1 METSDDVVV
10 AVSDGVLMLDVA
22 GPVQVLHWAGHRI
35 RFASPDG
42 APVRTDVGV
51 PLGVD
56 GTLGGLGGS
65 VGTLVVPGYSPQDRV
80 SAALVDAVRTVGG
93 AARRVASVCTGAFV
107 LAEAG
112 LLDGRRATTHWLAC
126 AELAQ
131 RFPRVR
137 VDADAIYLRDGP
149 IITSAGVTAGIDMAL
164 ALVQEEHGAE
174 LARTLA
180 KHLVVF
186 LHRPGGQSQF
196 SVRTSIATPRTDGLR
211 CVVDAVVANL
221 SADHSLA
228 AMAAR
233 AALSE
238 RHLSRLFRQE
248 IGMTPG
254 QYVKQVRLGR
264 AGAARIRRRADGGR
278 RPPQRVR
285 LRGDDAPHIRRIAWH
300 DAERLSPAIPHASAL
315 TSHEPQHRSRLCRC
329 HAVLRRKNPRG
340 SYRSHFRL
348 PD

>member
-1 METSDDVVV
+1 MRASGDVVV

-22 GPVQVLHWAGHRI
+22 GPVQVLHWAGRRI

-56 GTLGGLGGS
+56 GALSELSAAVDTLL
-65 VGTLVVPGYSPQDRV
+65 VPGYPPEERV
-80 SAALVDAVRTVGG
+80 PGELVDAVRVAAG

-126 AELAQ
+126 TALAQ
-131 RFPRVR
+131 RFPAVR
-137 VDADAIYLRDGP
+137 VEADAIYLRDGP

-164 ALVQEEHGAE
+164 ALVEEEHGAD
-174 LARTLA
+174 LARSLA

-196 SVRTSIATPRTDGLR
+196 SVRTSIPAPRTAGLR
-211 CVVDAVVANL
+211 HAADAVIADL
-221 SADHSLA
+221 CADHSLS
-228 AMAAR
+228 AMAGR

-238 RHLSRLFRQE
+238 RHFSRLFRQE

-254 QYVKQVRLGR
+254 RYVKLARLEAAQALLESGDEPMAAVAR
-264 AGAARIRRRADGGR
+264 RSGFGSEETMRRTFLELLGASPSDYRRRFR
-278 RPPQRVR
+278 
-285 LRGDDAPHIRRIAWH
+285 APAR
-300 DAERLSPAIPHASAL
+300 
-315 TSHEPQHRSRLCRC
+315 
-329 HAVLRRKNPRG
+329 
-340 SYRSHFRL
+340 
-348 PD
+348 

>member
-1 METSDDVVV
+1 MEASDDVLV

-22 GPVQVLHWAGHRI
+22 GPVQVLHWAGHRV

-56 GTLGGLGGS
+56 GALGDFGGPIETLL
-65 VGTLVVPGYSPQDRV
+65 VPGHAPEDRV
-80 SAALVDAVRTVGG
+80 PDALVDAVRAIGG
-93 AARRVASVCTGAFV
+93 RARRVASVCTGALV

-131 RFPRVR
+131 RFPRVQ
-137 VDADAIYLRDGP
+137 VDADAIYVRDGP

-164 ALVQEEHGAE
+164 ALVEEQHGAE
-174 LARTLA
+174 LARSLA

-196 SVRTSIATPRTDGLR
+196 SVRTTIPTPRTEGLR
-211 CVVDAVVANL
+211 QVVDSVVADL
-221 SADHSLA
+221 SGDHSLA

-238 RHLSRLFRQE
+238 RHLSRLFRRE

-254 QYVKQVRLGR
+254 HYVKQVRLE
-264 AGAARIRRRADGGR
+264 AAQALLESGDEPMAVIARRSGFGSEETMRRTFVELLGISPSDYRRRFR
-278 RPPQRVR
+278 
-285 LRGDDAPHIRRIAWH
+285 APAH
-300 DAERLSPAIPHASAL
+300 
-315 TSHEPQHRSRLCRC
+315 
-329 HAVLRRKNPRG
+329 
-340 SYRSHFRL
+340 
-348 PD
+348 

>member
-1 METSDDVVV
+1 MKASDDVVV

-42 APVRTDVGV
+42 APVRTDVRV

-56 GTLGGLGGS
+56 GALGDVGGS
-65 VGTLVVPGYSPQDRV
+65 VETLVVPGYSPEDRV
-80 SAALVDAVRTVGG
+80 PAALVDAVRTVGG
-93 AARRVASVCTGAFV
+93 ASRRVASVCTGAFV

-164 ALVQEEHGAE
+164 ALVEEEHGAE

-211 CVVDAVVANL
+211 RVVDAVVENL

-233 AALSE
+233 GALSE

-254 QYVKQVRLGR
+254 QYVKQVRLE
-264 AGAARIRRRADGGR
+264 AAQALLESGDEPMAAVARHSGFGSEETMRRTFLELLGTTPSDYRRRFR
-278 RPPQRVR
+278 
-285 LRGDDAPHIRRIAWH
+285 APT
-300 DAERLSPAIPHASAL
+300 
-315 TSHEPQHRSRLCRC
+315 TSK
-329 HAVLRRKNPRG
+329 LRRWPIG
-340 SYRSHFRL
+340 ARL
-348 PD
+348 HREPGR

>member
-1 METSDDVVV
+1 MRASGDVVV

-22 GPVQVLHWAGHRI
+22 GPVQVLHWAGRRI

-56 GTLGGLGGS
+56 GALSELSAT
-65 VGTLVVPGYSPQDRV
+65 VDTLVVPGYPPEDRV
-80 SAALVDAVRTVGG
+80 SGELVEAVRVAGR

-126 AELAQ
+126 SALAE
-131 RFPRVR
+131 RFPSIRVE
-137 VDADAIYLRDGP
+137 ADAIYLRDGP

-164 ALVQEEHGAE
+164 ALVEEEHGAE
-174 LARTLA
+174 LARSLA

-196 SVRTSIATPRTDGLR
+196 SVRTSIPAPRTAGLR
-211 CVVDAVVANL
+211 HAVDAVIADL
-221 SADHSLA
+221 CADHSSA

-238 RHLSRLFRQE
+238 RHFSRVFRQE

-254 QYVKQVRLGR
+254 RYVKQARLE
-264 AGAARIRRRADGGR
+264 AAQALLESGDEPMSVIARRSGFGSEETMRRTFLELLGVSPSDYRRRFR
-278 RPPQRVR
+278 
-285 LRGDDAPHIRRIAWH
+285 APA
-300 DAERLSPAIPHASAL
+300 
-315 TSHEPQHRSRLCRC
+315 C
-329 HAVLRRKNPRG
+329 
-340 SYRSHFRL
+340 
-348 PD
+348 

>member
-1 METSDDVVV
+1 MQASGDVVV

-22 GPVQVLHWAGHRI
+22 GPVQVLHWAGHRV

-42 APVRTDVGV
+42 AAVRTDVGV

-56 GTLGGLGGS
+56 GALSELGGPIE
-65 VGTLVVPGYSPQDRV
+65 TLLVPGYAPEDRV
-80 SAALVDAVRTVGG
+80 PDALVDAVRAVGG
-93 AARRVASVCTGAFV
+93 AARRVASVCTGALV

-126 AELAQ
+126 TELAQ
-131 RFPRVR
+131 RFPRVQ
-137 VDADAIYLRDGP
+137 VDADAIYVRDGP

-164 ALVQEEHGAE
+164 ALVEEQHGAE
-174 LARTLA
+174 LARNLA

-196 SVRTSIATPRTDGLR
+196 SVRTSIPAPRTGGVR
-211 CVVDAVVANL
+211 QVVDAVVADL
-221 SADHSLA
+221 CADHSLA

-238 RHLSRLFRQE
+238 RHLSRLFQRE

-254 QYVKQVRLGR
+254 RYVKQARLE
-264 AGAARIRRRADGGR
+264 AAQALLESGDEPMAVVARRCGFGSEETMRRTFVELLGTSPSDYRRRFR
-278 RPPQRVR
+278 
-285 LRGDDAPHIRRIAWH
+285 
-300 DAERLSPAIPHASAL
+300 ASA
-315 TSHEPQHRSRLCRC
+315 R
-329 HAVLRRKNPRG
+329 
-340 SYRSHFRL
+340 
-348 PD
+348 

>member
-1 METSDDVVV
+1 MRASGDVVV
-10 AVSDGVLMLDVA
+10 AVADGVLMLDVA
-22 GPVQVLHWAGHRI
+22 GPAQVLHWAGRRI

-56 GTLGGLGGS
+56 GTLSELS
-65 VGTLVVPGYSPQDRV
+65 ATVDTLLVPGYPPEDRV
-80 SAALVDAVRTVGG
+80 PGELVDAVRVAGG

-126 AELAQ
+126 SVLAQ
-131 RFPRVR
+131 RFPSIRVE
-137 VDADAIYLRDGP
+137 ADAIYLRDGP

-164 ALVQEEHGAE
+164 ALVEEEHGAD
-174 LARTLA
+174 LARSLA

-196 SVRTSIATPRTDGLR
+196 SLRTSIPAPRTAGLR
-211 CVVDAVVANL
+211 HAVDAVIADL
-221 SADHSLA
+221 CADHSLA

-238 RHLSRLFRQE
+238 RHFSRLFRQE

-254 QYVKQVRLGR
+254 RYVKQARLE
-264 AGAARIRRRADGGR
+264 AAQALLESGDEPMSAIARRSGFGSEETMRRTFLELLGVSPSDYRRRFR
-278 RPPQRVR
+278 
-285 LRGDDAPHIRRIAWH
+285 APAR
-300 DAERLSPAIPHASAL
+300 
-315 TSHEPQHRSRLCRC
+315 
-329 HAVLRRKNPRG
+329 
-340 SYRSHFRL
+340 
-348 PD
+348 

>member
-1 METSDDVVV
+1 MKASGGVVV

-42 APVRTDVGV
+42 AAVRTDVGV

-56 GTLGGLGGS
+56 GALGELGASADTLL
-65 VGTLVVPGYSPQDRV
+65 VPGYPPQERV
-80 SAALVDAVRTVGG
+80 PAALVDAVRAVAGC
-93 AARRVASVCTGAFV
+93 ARRVASVCTGAFV

-126 AELAQ
+126 AALAQ
-131 RFPRVR
+131 RFPLVR
-137 VDADAIYLRDGP
+137 VDGDAIYLRDGP
-149 IITSAGVTAGIDMAL
+149 IVTSAGVTAGIDMAL
-164 ALVQEEHGAE
+164 ALVEEEHGAE
-174 LARTLA
+174 LARSLA

-196 SVRTSIATPRTDGLR
+196 SVRTSIPAPRTNGLR
-211 CVVDAVVANL
+211 RAVDAVITDL
-221 SADHSLA
+221 CADHSLA

-238 RHLSRLFRQE
+238 RHLSRLFRRE

-254 QYVKQVRLGR
+254 HYVKQARLE
-264 AGAARIRRRADGGR
+264 AARVLLESGDEPMTAIARRSGFGSEETMRRTFLDLLGTSPSDYRRRFR
-278 RPPQRVR
+278 
-285 LRGDDAPHIRRIAWH
+285 APA
-300 DAERLSPAIPHASAL
+300 
-315 TSHEPQHRSRLCRC
+315 C
-329 HAVLRRKNPRG
+329 
-340 SYRSHFRL
+340 
-348 PD
+348 

>member
-1 METSDDVVV
+1 MEASGDVVV

-56 GTLGGLGGS
+56 GALSEFGGAIETLL
-65 VGTLVVPGYSPQDRV
+65 VPGYAPEDRV
-80 SAALVDAVRTVGG
+80 PDALVDAVRAVGDR
-93 AARRVASVCTGAFV
+93 ARRVASVCTGALV

-112 LLDGRRATTHWLAC
+112 LLDGRRATTHWMAC
-126 AELAQ
+126 ADMAQ
-131 RFPRVR
+131 RFPSVR
-137 VDADAIYLRDGP
+137 VDADAIYVRDGP

-164 ALVQEEHGAE
+164 ALVEEQHGAE
-174 LARTLA
+174 LARNLA

-196 SVRTSIATPRTDGLR
+196 SVRTSIPTPSTGGVRQ
-211 CVVDAVVANL
+211 VVDAVVADL
-221 SADHSLA
+221 CADHSLA

-238 RHLSRLFRQE
+238 RHLSRLFQQE

-254 QYVKQVRLGR
+254 RYVKQARVEAAQALLESGDAPMAVVARRCGFGSEETMRRTFAELLGTSPSDY
-264 AGAARIRRRADGGR
+264 RRRFR
-278 RPPQRVR
+278 
-285 LRGDDAPHIRRIAWH
+285 APAR
-300 DAERLSPAIPHASAL
+300 
-315 TSHEPQHRSRLCRC
+315 
-329 HAVLRRKNPRG
+329 
-340 SYRSHFRL
+340 
-348 PD
+348 

>member
-1 METSDDVVV
+1 MEASGDVVV

-22 GPVQVLHWAGHRI
+22 GPVQVLHWAGRRI

-42 APVRTDVGV
+42 TPVRTDVGV

-56 GTLGGLGGS
+56 GALGELSGEVDTLL
-65 VGTLVVPGYSPQDRV
+65 VPGYPPEDDV
-80 SAALVDAVRTVGG
+80 PAELVDAVRAVGG

-126 AELAQ
+126 AALAQ
-131 RFPRVR
+131 RFPLVR

-164 ALVQEEHGAE
+164 ALVEEEHGAE
-174 LARTLA
+174 LARSLA

-196 SVRTSIATPRTDGLR
+196 SVRTSITTPRTDGLR
-211 CVVDAVVANL
+211 QVVDAVVADL
-221 SADHSLA
+221 CADRSLA

-254 QYVKQVRLGR
+254 RYVKQVRLE
-264 AGAARIRRRADGGR
+264 AAQALLESGDEPMTAVARRSGFGSEETMRRTFLDLLGTSPSDYRRRFR
-278 RPPQRVR
+278 
-285 LRGDDAPHIRRIAWH
+285 AP
-300 DAERLSPAIPHASAL
+300 AS
-315 TSHEPQHRSRLCRC
+315 
-329 HAVLRRKNPRG
+329 
-340 SYRSHFRL
+340 
-348 PD
+348 